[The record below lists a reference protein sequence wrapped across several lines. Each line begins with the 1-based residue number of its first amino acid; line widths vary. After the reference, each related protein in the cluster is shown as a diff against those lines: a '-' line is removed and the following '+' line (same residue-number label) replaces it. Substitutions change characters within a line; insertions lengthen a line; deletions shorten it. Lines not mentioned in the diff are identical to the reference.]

1 MGKPYSDDLR
11 ERVVAA
17 IEAGHTRAEGA
28 ELYNIALST
37 VGGFIKRK
45 RETGSVSADK
55 FGGDERFALEPHT
68 DRVKELVAEQPD
80 STLAELQAR
89 LAKEK
94 VKVSQSGIS
103 RFLHH
108 INLTFKKKSVHAAEQ
123 DRPDVAAA
131 RKALRKEQPTLD
143 PKQLVFIDETA
154 ATTKMTRLYG
164 RAPQGKRLVDKVPH
178 GHWKTTTFICGL
190 RYDGVTAP
198 FVLDGPMDGPHFLAY
213 VEQILAPTLKKGQIV
228 FLDNVSTHKVD
239 GVEEAIEARGARAV
253 FLPAYSPDLNPIEQ
267 LFARIK
273 FVLRKIAAY
282 THKNAAYTGN
292 GLCKAIASCLDEIS
306 RSECAAYLAHSG
318 YGQPKRKTL

>member
-17 IEAGHTRAEGA
+17 IEAGHTRVKVA
-28 ELYNIALST
+28 ELYNMALST
-37 VGGFIKRK
+37 VGGIIKRR
-45 RETGSVSADK
+45 RETGSVSPAK
-55 FGGDERFALEPHT
+55 FGGYKTFTLEPHT

-80 STLAELQAR
+80 STLAELQVR

-103 RFLHH
+103 RFLRH
-108 INLTFKKKSVHAAEQ
+108 INLTFKKKVLHAAEQ

-131 RKALRKEQPTLD
+131 RRALRKEQKILD
-143 PKQLVFIDETA
+143 PKQLVFIDETG

-164 RAPQGKRLVDKVPH
+164 RAPRGKRLVDKVPH

-213 VEQILAPTLKKGQIV
+213 VEQILAPTLKKGQTV
-228 FLDNVSTHKVD
+228 FLDNVSTHNVD
-239 GVEEAIEARGARAV
+239 GVEEAIEARGACAV

-267 LFARIK
+267 LFARLK
-273 FVLRKIAAY
+273 SFLRKMKAR
-282 THKNAAYTGN
+282 TVEQ
-292 GLCKAIASCLDEIS
+292 LWSAIASFLKGVSKE
-306 RSECAAYLAHSG
+306 ECKAYLANSG
-318 YGQPKRKTL
+318 YT

>member
-17 IEAGHTRAEGA
+17 IEAGHTRVKVA
-28 ELYNIALST
+28 ELYNMALST

-45 RETGSVSADK
+45 RETGSVSPDK
-55 FGGDERFALEPHT
+55 FGGYKTFSLEPHT
-68 DRVKELVAEQPD
+68 YLVEELVAEQPD
-80 STLAELQAR
+80 STLAELQSR

-94 VKVSQSGIS
+94 VEVSQSGIS

-131 RKALRKEQPTLD
+131 RKALRKEQLTLD

-267 LFARIK
+267 LFARLK
-273 FVLRKIAAY
+273 SFLRKMKARTVETLWRAISSFL
-282 THKNAAYTGN
+282 KEVSKDE
-292 GLCKAIASCLDEIS
+292 CK
-306 RSECAAYLAHSG
+306 AYLANAG
-318 YGQPKRKTL
+318 YA